1 MKGLFRK
8 DLYVLRGI
16 GVIFILMDLVFSLIP
31 DLRFFA
37 FAAFYTVLL
46 TLILMQ
52 ADEQCKFDTLLPM
65 LPVSRK
71 QVVLETYIIGW
82 GYIALLS
89 TLAVSGQALLWS
101 RMGRMAVD
109 RAYLL
114 LLCFDVCLALMMQG
128 LVLPVLFR
136 YGTTKGRLILMVVM
150 GAVTFLSV
158 SLMTGT
164 VLTGLLG
171 VLMKVRSW
179 HLLLLG
185 AALSLASVPLSVA
198 GYTRRLKK

>member
-16 GVIFILMDLVFSLIP
+16 GCFFILMDLVFSLIP

-89 TLAVSGQALLWS
+89 ALAVSGQALVWS
-101 RMGRMAVD
+101 HTGRMAVD
-109 RAYLL
+109 RAYLM
-114 LLCFDVCLALMMQG
+114 LLCFDVCLALTMQG
-128 LVLPVLFR
+128 VVLPVLFR
-136 YGTTKGRLILMVVM
+136 YGTTRGRLILMVAI

-171 VLMKVRSW
+171 VLMRVRSW